1 MLFRVFVYN
10 MKLSA
15 RLRECDDRLTE
26 VRNEYLLALA
36 AVNAHH
42 RHYLSND
49 LPRIMEV
56 NTTYTHV
63 PVLYRQPRWP
73 KEKLKSIEKQHFFPV
88 QSKELKQKKKKEL
101 CYVQNYV

>member
-1 MLFRVFVYN
+1 MFVYN
-10 MKLSA
+10 VKLSA

-42 RHYLSND
+42 RHYLSSD

-56 NTTYTHV
+56 NTTYTHN
-63 PVLYRQPRWP
+63 
-73 KEKLKSIEKQHFFPV
+73 V
-88 QSKELKQKKKKEL
+88 QT
-101 CYVQNYV
+101 V